1 MTSPPSP
8 RTAPTFESRTRLAH
22 AIARRPLEWFVV
34 LTFALSWAPA
44 VSYLATGSGPA
55 LLGCGPFLAAFAVL
69 SVTHGREGL
78 RSLRRAMT
86 AWRVPA
92 RWWAVAIGL
101 PIAMTLLA
109 AGVNLAL
116 GASSP
121 GSDDVGNWTNVLP
134 TALLILLVPVFG
146 GAWEEP
152 GWRGYAL
159 PRLLRDRSPLA
170 ASLVLGAIWAV
181 WHLPIFLTGEQHW
194 SDLLLIVAVAVVLTW
209 IFQNAM
215 QSVLVAMVFHALNN
229 AISGEYVSQWFDGS
243 DSTRQSWILA
253 VLWTVFAVAVAKHSP
268 GFRRRSHLGRPAVP
282 ELVTE
287 GVTP

>member
-1 MTSPPSP
+1 MTSPSS
-8 RTAPTFESRTRLAH
+8 TTIAPIPEHRTRLAL
-22 AIARRPLEWFVV
+22 AIARRPLEWFFV
-34 LTFALSWAPA
+34 LTFAFSWAPA
-44 VSYLATGSGPA
+44 ASYLATGSGPA

-69 SVTHGREGL
+69 SVTHGRDGL
-78 RSLRRAMT
+78 RSLRRSMT
-86 AWRVPA
+86 TWRVPA
-92 RWWAVAIGL
+92 RWWSVAIGL
-101 PIAMTLLA
+101 PIAMTMLA
-109 AGVNLAL
+109 AGINLAL

-121 GSDDVGNWTNVLP
+121 GSEDVGSWTNVLP
-134 TALLILLVPVFG
+134 VALLFLLVPVFG

-159 PRLLRDRSPLA
+159 PRLLRGRSPLA

-181 WHLPIFLTGEQHW
+181 WHLPIFLTGDQHW
-194 SDLLLIVAVAVVLTW
+194 SDLLLVVAVAVVLTW
-209 IFQNAM
+209 IFQNAR

-229 AISGEYVSQWFDGS
+229 AISGEYVAQWFDGT

-253 VLWTVFAVAVAKHSP
+253 VLWTVLAVGVAKYSS
-268 GFRRRSHLGRPAVP
+268 GFRRRSRLDRPAVP